1 MRGVAQTMV
10 ECGRV
15 QADEVLRRQTKQVL
29 AQQVRKSVGRQDFSL
44 ELQRVITVKHRAR
57 FSKLMKNVSVKLP
70 TLLPFSCTTVSSL
83 L

>member
-1 MRGVAQTMV
+1 MQRTFERETRSLWRKRAGRETVRGVEQTMV

-15 QADEVLRRQTKQVL
+15 VEADEVLRRQRKQVF

-57 FSKLMKNVSVKLP
+57 FSKLM
-70 TLLPFSCTTVSSL
+70 
-83 L
+83 